1 MLNVVVRK
9 FKLDKDKDEGIRE
22 IGNLIKGMLSSLE
35 QCGEQKARR
44 RKRRRVPVEAESSIN
59 RTVVMKE
66 MTVEKGSYPKRK
78 VISPAEIR
86 RMDERK
92 RPRTGEVIY
101 AEARGKERRY
111 LVMDEDY
118 NEDSE
123 GWRRVARRKRE
134 RRAPLVQDI
143 PSVHPGNNREVVPEG
158 KGVSRNMRRREA
170 ILVKVEKGCEW
181 LQVYRRIMAARSTLE
196 GATGVP
202 PRTRAGHI
210 LIEFDRTVAV
220 NEVAARL
227 RAALRDSTEV
237 AALVNRATLQIK
249 NIEIPARRSWW
260 TILGRNGGLR
270 TILTLR

>member
-66 MTVEKGSYPKRK
+66 MTVDKGSYPKRK
-78 VISPAEIR
+78 VISPAEIT

-92 RPRTGEVIY
+92 RPRTPRKGEVIY
-101 AEARGKERRY
+101 AEACGKERRN

-134 RRAPLVQDI
+134 RRAPLAQDI

-158 KGVSRNMRRREA
+158 EGVSRN
-170 ILVKVEKGCEW
+170 
-181 LQVYRRIMAARSTLE
+181 
-196 GATGVP
+196 
-202 PRTRAGHI
+202 
-210 LIEFDRTVAV
+210 
-220 NEVAARL
+220 
-227 RAALRDSTEV
+227 
-237 AALVNRATLQIK
+237 
-249 NIEIPARRSWW
+249 RRSES
-260 TILGRNGGLR
+260 
-270 TILTLR
+270 